1 MPATLHLNLNAIR
14 DIAWD
19 IANAAGTIAVYS
31 FRLRI
36 PLNAPATDTTSLQL
50 CRRLNDSALHLAYV
64 AEQAADELARA
75 MEAVLAYAYNGA
87 TLARRT
93 ELALIGLAVDAPT
106 PLIGVSTER
115 TSRTVATS
123 AMPALPQDDDGI
135 LSEAVLLSGGLD
147 AIAHQPVETAQLRA
161 ASATLHDCA
170 RRLRASVSSGDRPAA
185 TFDHFGGW
193 VDSDFAS
200 GLDRLDRAITSW
212 SVTYAK
218 ARDEVQG
225 PANIYRRWLVAAAAS
240 ADQDRSEVGAAA
252 VRACAALH
260 EYSATPI
267 GAVAC
272 AAPPRVGHP
281 LP

>member
-1 MPATLHLNLNAIR
+1 MPPTLHLNLNAIR

-19 IANAAGTIAVYS
+19 IANVAGTIAVYS

-50 CRRLNDSALHLAYV
+50 CRRLNDSALHLAYA

-123 AMPALPQDDDGI
+123 ATPALPHDDDGI

-147 AIAHQPVETAQLRA
+147 AIAHQPIQTAQLRA

-170 RRLRASVSSGDRPAA
+170 RRLRASVSNGDRPAA
-185 TFDHFGGW
+185 TFDRFADW
-193 VDSDFAS
+193 VDTDFAS
-200 GLDRLDRAITSW
+200 GLDRLDDAITSW

-240 ADQDRSEVGAAA
+240 ADQDRSQVGAAA

-260 EYSATPI
+260 EYAATPI
-267 GAVAC
+267 GAATC

-281 LP
+281 LA

>member
-1 MPATLHLNLNAIR
+1 M
-14 DIAWD
+14 
-19 IANAAGTIAVYS
+19 AGTIAVYS

-75 MEAVLAYAYNGA
+75 MEAVLAYAYNV
-87 TLARRT
+87 
-93 ELALIGLAVDAPT
+93 ALIGLAVDAPT